1 MGSNPINTDTEGAIG
16 SVCINR
22 VSVLRG
28 SHCLSPKTPSTTK
41 QNAKEIVE
49 GLEDIS
55 IFK

>member
-1 MGSNPINTDTEGAIG
+1 MGSNPNTDTEGAIG

-28 SHCLSPKTPSTTK
+28 SHYLSPKTTSTTK
-41 QNAKEIVE
+41 QNANEIVE
-49 GLEDIS
+49 GLEDIG

>member
-28 SHCLSPKTPSTTK
+28 SRCLSPKTPSTTR